1 MLVILSEANN
11 LILKWLSS
19 VMLLKL
25 ISNRMIIDEDYRNLI
40 EEKYREMKSL
50 NRNEDILNEKTLGGI
65 KIFINSKPKY
75 CLTIIHFE
83 PDDIV
88 YIGSN
93 EM

>member
-1 MLVILSEANN
+1 
-11 LILKWLSS
+11 
-19 VMLLKL
+19 
-25 ISNRMIIDEDYRNLI
+25 MIIDEDYRNLI

>member
-1 MLVILSEANN
+1 MVNSVILKKTN
-11 LILKWLSS
+11 
-19 VMLLKL
+19 
-25 ISNRMIIDEDYRNLI
+25 SNRMIIDEDYRNLI

-50 NRNEDILNEKTLGGI
+50 NKNEDLLDEKTLGGI

>member
-1 MLVILSEANN
+1 
-11 LILKWLSS
+11 
-19 VMLLKL
+19 
-25 ISNRMIIDEDYRNLI
+25 MIIDEDFRNLI
-40 EEKYREMKSL
+40 EKKYRELKSL

-83 PDDIV
+83 PYDIV

-93 EM
+93 EL

>member
-1 MLVILSEANN
+1 
-11 LILKWLSS
+11 
-19 VMLLKL
+19 
-25 ISNRMIIDEDYRNLI
+25 MIIDEDFRNLI

-50 NRNEDILNEKTLGGI
+50 NRNEDLLDEKTLGGI

-75 CLTIIHFE
+75 YLTIIHFE

-93 EM
+93 EL